1 MAWNATLYTNF
12 SKRINS
18 TRQPSGGTVYP
29 CRIKHDTDFKAPVL
43 EIEAS
48 DLSDVNYM
56 EFNGEYFYVT
66 SVVSHRTGIWEV
78 AGLRDPM
85 ATYKA
90 AIGSTAAFM
99 LYSKTSFDS
108 STKDYRIADERLAIS
123 RVPEVY
129 RETEYLSG
137 SSFALSP
144 ATGSFLLSAVGE
156 SGGVATYNLSLSGM
170 MNLLDGINQDVWNK
184 LSTWFDTSA
193 QVTTVEGGLQ
203 NIRDGLCQALTNE
216 LAYGNYAQAI
226 KACFWTPFIVG
237 LPGTSQE
244 ITLGDFHTGV
254 YGQVVGSASK
264 VLTQVFSINIP
275 WPVEDWKRNNC
286 LVELYLPF
294 CGTVVLPVDKI
305 NNDTSVIINA
315 AFDTISG
322 NISYAVS
329 CGDVI
334 YNVSGSNAAAP
345 YAVGSSNV
353 TFSNFMSGT
362 AQAVGGGIQ
371 AATGIVSSLASGG
384 IMGAGQSIGGV
395 TSIAEG
401 MMQAI
406 TPQVQC
412 AGSVGGISAAGL
424 FPSFILTVQYYAP
437 IEESNFETQYG
448 HPVFAVR
455 TPAAGFNIFRSFS
468 VDCTASPDEKT
479 SINSMFNSGAYYE

>member
-12 SKRINS
+12 SKKINS
-18 TRQPSGGTVYP
+18 TRQPSGGTSYP

-56 EFNGEYFYVT
+56 QFNGEFFYVT

-90 AIGSTAAFM
+90 AIGSTSAFM

-108 STKDYRIADERLAIS
+108 SNKTYRIADERLAIS
-123 RVPEVY
+123 RVPTVA
-129 RETEYLSG
+129 RETVFLSG
-137 SSFALSP
+137 ASFALSP

-156 SGGVATYNLSLSGM
+156 DGGVATYNLSLTGM
-170 MNLLDGINQDVWNK
+170 TNLLDGINDDVWDK
-184 LSTWFDTSA
+184 LSEWFDTEA

-237 LPGTSQE
+237 LPGTPQE

-254 YGQVVGSASK
+254 TGQVVGSSSK
-264 VLTQVFSINIP
+264 VLTQVFSIDIP

-286 LVELYLPF
+286 LVELYLPL

-305 NNDTSVIINA
+305 NNEAYVIINA

-322 NISYAVS
+322 NISYAVT

-345 YAVGSSNV
+345 YAVGSSNI
-353 TFSNFMSGT
+353 TFSNFMSGA

-371 AATGIVSSLASGG
+371 AATGIVSSLMSGG
-384 IMGAGQSIGGV
+384 IMGAGQAVGGV

-401 MMQAI
+401 VMQAV
-406 TPQVQC
+406 TPQIQC

-437 IEESNFETQYG
+437 IEESNFETLYG

-455 TPAAGFNIFRSFS
+455 TPASGFNIFRSFS
-468 VDCTASPDEKT
+468 VDCPASPDEKT